1 MAQRPPTKRQVEKGY
16 VFQAGQETNVYDDVD
31 PHLVLIRVV
40 WSEDGWLI
48 HWNKSFL
55 EQIRSDD
62 AALKTAYK
70 MVDSLK
76 ESLAQVL
83 GVQ

>member
-1 MAQRPPTKRQVEKGY
+1 MAQRPTKRQLEKGY
-16 VFQAGQETNVYDDVD
+16 AFEPGREMNVYDDVD
-31 PHLVLIRVV
+31 PHLVLIRLV
-40 WSEDGWLI
+40 WSPEGWVI

-62 AALKTAYK
+62 AALKTAYE

-76 ESLAQVL
+76 ESLAKVL